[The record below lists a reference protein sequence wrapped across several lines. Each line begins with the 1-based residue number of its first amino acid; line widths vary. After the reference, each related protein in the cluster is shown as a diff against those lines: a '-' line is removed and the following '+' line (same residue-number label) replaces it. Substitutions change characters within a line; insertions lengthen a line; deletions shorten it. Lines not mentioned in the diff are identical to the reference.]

1 MNNAQLRNTL
11 PPEDQQAEFLLCAK
25 FHDEIHDNDRG
36 YVTTQ
41 WTPLHV
47 LESIEDPY
55 AGLAGCVKA
64 CILEGQAFIGRSAKA
79 RAQQL
84 LKKRRSVLLKK
95 RRSLCD
101 D

>member
-64 CILEGQAFIGRSAKA
+64 CILEGQAAFQ
-79 RAQQL
+79 RAFGQGPRAAAPEEETQ
-84 LKKRRSVLLKK
+84 RATEEETQPV
-95 RRSLCD
+95 
-101 D
+101 

>member
-25 FHDEIHDNDRG
+25 FHDEVHDDRG

-47 LESIEDPY
+47 LASIEDPY

-64 CILEGQAFIGRSAKA
+64 CILEGQAAFR
-79 RAQQL
+79 RAFGQGPRAAAPEEETQ
-84 LKKRRSVLLKK
+84 RAAEEETQPV
-95 RRSLCD
+95 
-101 D
+101 